1 MANASVLTS
10 DNKEEYVTFFD
21 QTVHAFLSD
30 RNENSEL
37 HNLVKLYRLHR
48 HSRTCRKYENEPC
61 RFKFGKTFSKKKMVA
76 EPLPENM
83 SKEIKVLVLCKRNK
97 ILDKFRDYISN
108 FLNPSKINFCDPTRD
123 DVLEMSCNKK

>member
-10 DNKEEYVTFFD
+10 DNKEEYVAFFD

-48 HSRTCRKYENEPC
+48 HSRTYRKYENEPC
-61 RFKFGKTFSKKKMVA
+61 RFKFVKKFSKKTKKNSCRAFAREYVQ
-76 EPLPENM
+76 
-83 SKEIKVLVLCKRNK
+83 RN
-97 ILDKFRDYISN
+97 
-108 FLNPSKINFCDPTRD
+108 
-123 DVLEMSCNKK
+123 

>member
-48 HSRTCRKYENEPC
+48 HSRTYIKYENEPC
-61 RFKFGKTFSKKKMVA
+61 RFKFVKKFSKKKKKKKNSCRAFAREYVQ
-76 EPLPENM
+76 
-83 SKEIKVLVLCKRNK
+83 RN
-97 ILDKFRDYISN
+97 
-108 FLNPSKINFCDPTRD
+108 
-123 DVLEMSCNKK
+123 